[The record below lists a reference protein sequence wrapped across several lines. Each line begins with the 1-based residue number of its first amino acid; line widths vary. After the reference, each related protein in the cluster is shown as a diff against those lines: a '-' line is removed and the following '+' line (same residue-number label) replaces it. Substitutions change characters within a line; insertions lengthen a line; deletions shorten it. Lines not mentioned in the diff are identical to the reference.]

1 MIKTHRMTSQRININ
16 VFRKLFL
23 EKCQSLQMKLW
34 IYSVLKY
41 FSYRREWRDGSVS
54 RVLSS
59 ARIGVSIS
67 STQHGNLPVNPLLRQ
82 IHGIF

>member
-1 MIKTHRMTSQRININ
+1 MIKTHCMRSQRVNIN
-16 VFRKLFL
+16 VFKKLFL

-41 FSYRREWRDGSVS
+41 LSYRRKWREGSMS

-67 STQHGNLPVNPLLRQ
+67 SIQHGNLPVNPLLWQ